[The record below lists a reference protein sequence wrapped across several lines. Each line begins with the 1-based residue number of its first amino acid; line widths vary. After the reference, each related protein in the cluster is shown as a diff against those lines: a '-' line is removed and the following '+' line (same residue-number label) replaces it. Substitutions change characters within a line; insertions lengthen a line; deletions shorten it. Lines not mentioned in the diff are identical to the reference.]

1 MQQNGF
7 YHINI
12 AKKYIFKEEVM
23 SGTVYLCGTPI
34 GNLQDMSLRVLNIL
48 KTVDFIA
55 AEDTRHTLQLLNH
68 FEITTPMTSY
78 HEHNKQTKGIKL
90 IERVQKGEN
99 MALVTDAG
107 MPGISDPGAD
117 FVKLCYEKEI
127 AVTVVPGASAVITAL
142 VLSGLDTRRFVFEG
156 FLPSEKKQRRTIL
169 QTLQKE
175 HRTMVLYE
183 APHRLVHT
191 LQELSEIMGKQ
202 RIVAT
207 IKELTKKY
215 EQVRKDTIQE
225 QIAYYSAN
233 PPKGEFVLVIEGFSL
248 EEQKRREQQSWE
260 KLSIAEHLQQYIQKG
275 ISEKEAMKQVAKD
288 RGISKREIYAVIKN
302 KEV

>member
-1 MQQNGF
+1 
-7 YHINI
+7 
-12 AKKYIFKEEVM
+12 M

-248 EEQKRREQQSWE
+248 EEQKSREQQSWE

-288 RGISKREIYAVIKN
+288 RGVSKREIYAVIKN

>member
-1 MQQNGF
+1 M
-7 YHINI
+7 
-12 AKKYIFKEEVM
+12 A
-23 SGTVYLCGTPI
+23 GTVYLCATPI
-34 GNLQDMSLRVLNIL
+34 GNLEDISLRVLHIL

-68 FEITTPMTSY
+68 FHIATPMTSY
-78 HEHNKQTKGIKL
+78 HEHNKQTKGKKL
-90 IERVQKGEN
+90 LERVENGEH

-127 AVTVVPGASAVITAL
+127 PLTVVPGASAVITAL

-156 FLPSEKKQRRTIL
+156 FLSSEKKQRRMIL

-175 HRTMVLYE
+175 HRTIVLYE
-183 APHRLVHT
+183 APHRLLHT
-191 LQELSEIMGKQ
+191 LEELSDALGEQ
-202 RIVAT
+202 RTVAV

-215 EQVRKDTIQE
+215 EQVRKDTIKG
-225 QIAYYSAN
+225 QIDYYSQN

-248 EEQKRREQQSWE
+248 EEQKKQQQQGWQA
-260 KLSIAEHLQQYIQKG
+260 LSVLEHIHQYTKKG
-275 ISEKEAMKQVAKD
+275 MTEKEAMKQAAKD
-288 RGISKREIYAVIKN
+288 RGVSKREIYAAAK
-302 KEV
+302 K

>member
-1 MQQNGF
+1 
-7 YHINI
+7 
-12 AKKYIFKEEVM
+12 M

-183 APHRLVHT
+183 APYRLVHT

-288 RGISKREIYAVIKN
+288 RGVSKREIYAVIKN

>member
-1 MQQNGF
+1 
-7 YHINI
+7 
-12 AKKYIFKEEVM
+12 M

-288 RGISKREIYAVIKN
+288 RGVSKREIYAVIKN

>member
-1 MQQNGF
+1 
-7 YHINI
+7 
-12 AKKYIFKEEVM
+12 M

-215 EQVRKDTIQE
+215 EQVRKDTIQG

-288 RGISKREIYAVIKN
+288 RGVSKREIYAVIKN

>member
-1 MQQNGF
+1 M
-7 YHINI
+7 
-12 AKKYIFKEEVM
+12 A
-23 SGTVYLCGTPI
+23 GTVYLCATPI
-34 GNLQDMSLRVLNIL
+34 GNLEDISLRVLHIL

-68 FEITTPMTSY
+68 FHIATPMTSY
-78 HEHNKQTKGIKL
+78 HEHNKQTKGKKL
-90 IERVQKGEN
+90 LERVENGEH

-127 AVTVVPGASAVITAL
+127 PLTVVPGASAVITAL

-156 FLPSEKKQRRTIL
+156 FLPSEKKQRRMIL

-175 HRTMVLYE
+175 HRTIVLYE
-183 APHRLVHT
+183 APHRLLHT
-191 LQELSEIMGKQ
+191 LEELSDALGEQ
-202 RIVAT
+202 RTVAV

-215 EQVRKDTIQE
+215 EQVRKDTIKG
-225 QIAYYSAN
+225 QIDYYSQN

-248 EEQKRREQQSWE
+248 EEQKKQQQQGWQA
-260 KLSIAEHLQQYIQKG
+260 LSVLEHIQQYTKKG
-275 ISEKEAMKQVAKD
+275 MTEKEAMKQAAKD
-288 RGISKREIYAVIKN
+288 RGVSKRDIYAAAK
-302 KEV
+302 K

>member
-1 MQQNGF
+1 M
-7 YHINI
+7 
-12 AKKYIFKEEVM
+12 A
-23 SGTVYLCGTPI
+23 GTVYLCATPI
-34 GNLQDMSLRVLNIL
+34 GNLEDISLRVLHIL

-68 FEITTPMTSY
+68 FHIATPMTSY
-78 HEHNKQTKGIKL
+78 HEHNKQTKGKKL
-90 IERVQKGEN
+90 LERVENGEH

-127 AVTVVPGASAVITAL
+127 PLTVVPGASAVITAL

-156 FLPSEKKQRRTIL
+156 FLPSEKKQRRMIL

-175 HRTMVLYE
+175 HRTIVLYE
-183 APHRLVHT
+183 APHRLLHT
-191 LQELSEIMGKQ
+191 LEELSDALGEQ
-202 RIVAT
+202 RTVAV

-215 EQVRKDTIQE
+215 EQVRKDTIKG
-225 QIAYYSAN
+225 QIDYYSQN

-248 EEQKRREQQSWE
+248 EEQKKQQQQGWQA
-260 KLSIAEHLQQYIQKG
+260 LSVLEHIQQYTKKG
-275 ISEKEAMKQVAKD
+275 MTEKEAMKQAAKD
-288 RGISKREIYAVIKN
+288 RGVSKREIYAAAK
-302 KEV
+302 K